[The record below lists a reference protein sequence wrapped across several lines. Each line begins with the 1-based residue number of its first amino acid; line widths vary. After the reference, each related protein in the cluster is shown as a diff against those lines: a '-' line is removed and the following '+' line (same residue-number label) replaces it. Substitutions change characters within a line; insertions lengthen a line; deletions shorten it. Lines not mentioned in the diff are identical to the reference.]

1 MAAWSPSEEAA
12 ITPYAAD
19 VVPFGPELS
28 TTVRTASPERTFWE
42 KATILHQEANRP
54 EGKVMPR
61 RYSRHYYDMYRLGH
75 SFVLG
80 HAVAQPGLLEQVVR
94 FKEKFYR
101 TPWAKL
107 ADAKPGTLRLAPPKG
122 RLDELA
128 ADYASMRPMLFGG
141 YPSIDELVAYM
152 AELEET
158 INGLS

>member
-1 MAAWSPSEEAA
+1 M
-12 ITPYAAD
+12 
-19 VVPFGPELS
+19 
-28 TTVRTASPERTFWE
+28 RTASPERTFWE

-54 EGKVMPR
+54 EGKAMPR

-80 HAVAQPGLLEQVVR
+80 RAVAQPGLLEQVVR

-107 ADAKPGTLRLAPPKG
+107 ADARPGTLRLAPPKG

-128 ADYASMRPMLFGG
+128 ADYASMGPMLFGS
-141 YPSIDELVAYM
+141 YPSIDEIVAYM
-152 AELEET
+152 LELEET

>member
-12 ITPYAAD
+12 IAPYAAD

-54 EGKVMPR
+54 EGKAMPR

-80 HAVAQPGLLEQVVR
+80 RAVAQPGLLEQVVR

-107 ADAKPGTLRLAPPKG
+107 ADARPGTLRLAPPKG

-128 ADYASMRPMLFGG
+128 ADYASMRPMLFGS
-141 YPSIDELVAYM
+141 YPSHI
-152 AELEET
+152 AEGARARNYRSGIT
-158 INGLS
+158 